1 MSDTHLTELERLAAL
16 RRDGALT
23 EEEFQRE
30 KARLL
35 HDGLPPVRPAPETAP
50 VRRRRGSFFGFLFSL
65 FFIALILIAI
75 WLFVK
80 GRDIDTPA
88 APDSDTMSASISTS
102 APAATV
108 TTLSPDQQL
117 RKASEAA
124 FKGQTTL
131 RASENVTYTPKHLI
145 AAPFGPVLISEG
157 KVDNPGHASAGKIAV
172 HYLKPEGD
180 HFTVTKAFLPALE
193 SGSFGAVAGTQI
205 RSEFAS
211 NPTLETD
218 GGGTWQGY
226 TCSWTTLT
234 ELTPDGPVA
243 RATVPMVYSNSG
255 ATDANPVTIEG
266 KITKIVANASFD
278 VTYGGTRSF
287 VDHYVRKGETYV
299 LDTGRASTMET
310 C

>member
-23 EEEFQRE
+23 EDEFQRE

-35 HDGLPPVRPAPETAP
+35 HDGLPPVRPAPEVIP
-50 VRRRRGSFFGFLFSL
+50 VRRRRGGFFGFLLSL

-80 GRDIDTPA
+80 DRDADTPI
-88 APDSDTMSASISTS
+88 APDHDTMSAET
-102 APAATV
+102 PASVPTATV
-108 TTLSPDQQL
+108 TTLPPDQQL
-117 RKASEAA
+117 RKATDAA
-124 FKGQTTL
+124 FKGQTTV
-131 RASENVTYTPKHLI
+131 RAAESVTYMGKHLVS
-145 AAPFGPVLISEG
+145 APFGPVLISEG
-157 KVDNPGHASAGKIAV
+157 TVDNAGHVSAGKVAV

-180 HFTVTKAFLPALE
+180 HFAVTKAFLPALE
-193 SGSFGAVAGTQI
+193 SGSFGQVAGTQV
-205 RSEFAS
+205 RKEFAS

-226 TCSWTTLT
+226 TCSWLTLT
-234 ELTPDGPVA
+234 ELTPEGPVA

-255 ATDANPVTIEG
+255 ATDKNPVTIEG

-278 VTYGGTRSF
+278 VTYSGTRSF
-287 VDHYVRKGETYV
+287 VERYVRKGDTYV
-299 LDTGRASTMET
+299 LDTGKASAMET